1 MTAVVSPISGGHV
14 YGGGYGF
21 EDIFSERKEY
31 ISAMSHFLIDLQG
44 DEQELMAGRT
54 SESDFAVPDILP
66 TPRMTFTDFPMS
78 PDFLN
83 CASPRWPEVQSPG
96 GAVSSGSVSDDSGAS
111 VSKGEGG
118 QEPRRQRKVSRVMEM
133 SKNLKKALG
142 SNLAKQ
148 MHLKVGDLVN
158 MESPNAKPRSC
169 RSNKPLSEL
178 AIPSRTQPEPAFQ
191 LGDITN
197 MSAPIVLTPSSS
209 KRVQFQ
215 PLEMPGYGTT
225 EPLLPLDKNNSDDM
239 YIRVVLDSASHPTTS
254 KSQQPKQ
261 APEPKPCTT
270 NPKLAKAP
278 HYRGDRQRPW
288 GKFAAEIQDSAK
300 NGARVWLGTF
310 DTTELA
316 ALAYNRAALKMR
328 GSRALLNFPLKAT
341 TALSNPDSFPVS
353 PVSSTS
359 TRKNQTS
366 SAPSQTNFT
375 YTERYPHVVT
385 ASSFIPKTKRPLASI
400 VPKPAKRLRVED
412 IVIS

>member
-1 MTAVVSPISGGHV
+1 MTVVVSPISV
-14 YGGGYGF
+14 YGGGYGL
-21 EDIFSERKEY
+21 EDVFTERKEY
-31 ISAMSHFLIDLQG
+31 ISAMSRFLIDLQG
-44 DEQELMAGRT
+44 DEEELMGGPT

-83 CASPRWPEVQSPG
+83 CSPRWPEVQSPG
-96 GAVSSGSVSDDSGAS
+96 EAVSSGSLSDDSGAS
-111 VSKGEGG
+111 ASEGEGG

-142 SNLAKQ
+142 SNLAEQ
-148 MHLKVGDLVN
+148 MRLKVGDLVN

-178 AIPSRTQPEPAFQ
+178 VIPSITQPEPAFQ

-197 MSAPIVLTPSSS
+197 MSAPIVFTPSSS

-215 PLEMPGYGTT
+215 ALSMPGYGTT
-225 EPLLPLDKNNSDDM
+225 EPLLPLDENNSDDM
-239 YIRVVLDSASHPTTS
+239 YIRALLDSASHPTTS
-254 KSQQPKQ
+254 KTQQPEAPPQ
-261 APEPKPCTT
+261 APEPKPSTT

-278 HYRGDRQRPW
+278 HYRGVRQRPW
-288 GKFAAEIQDSAK
+288 GKFAAEIRDSAK

-310 DTTELA
+310 DTAELA
-316 ALAYNRAALKMR
+316 ALAYDRAALKMR

-341 TALSNPDSFPVS
+341 TALSNPDSFPAP

-359 TRKNQTS
+359 TRKYQTS
-366 SAPSQTNFT
+366 SATSQANLT
-375 YTERYPHVVT
+375 YTERYPPVIT
-385 ASSFIPKTKRPLASI
+385 TSSFIPKTKRPLAST
-400 VPKPAKRLRVED
+400 VPEPAKRLRVED
-412 IVIS
+412 IVMS